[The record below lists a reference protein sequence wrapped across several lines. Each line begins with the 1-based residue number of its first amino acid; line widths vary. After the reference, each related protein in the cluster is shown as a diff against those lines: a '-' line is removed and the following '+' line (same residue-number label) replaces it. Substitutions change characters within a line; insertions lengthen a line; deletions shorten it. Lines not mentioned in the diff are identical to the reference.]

1 MFKFL
6 NKNKSKFSIPC
17 TGKLVRLE
25 DVDDVAFSG
34 KCLGDGFAIE
44 LTDKKVVSPVD
55 GEIVSLF
62 PTGHAYG
69 ILSEKGDE
77 ILIHL
82 GIDTVELN
90 GEGFESNVVQGQKVK
105 KGDLLCNVD
114 LEILKS
120 NNKPLTSPIIFTNGS
135 KFNIKK
141 EYGQHVE
148 INEESVVEVV

>member
-1 MFKFL
+1 MFKFFS
-6 NKNKSKFSIPC
+6 KNKSKFNIPC
-17 TGKLVRLE
+17 TGKLIKLE
-25 DVDDVAFSG
+25 NVDDAVFSS

-69 ILSEKGDE
+69 ILSDKGDE

-90 GEGFESNVVQGQKVK
+90 GEGFESNVVQGQRIK

-114 LEILKS
+114 LEVLKN
-120 NNKPLTSPIIFTNGS
+120 NNKLLTSPIIFTSGS
-135 KFNIKK
+135 EFSIKK
-141 EYGQHVE
+141 EYGQLVQ
-148 INEESVVEVV
+148 INEENIVEVL